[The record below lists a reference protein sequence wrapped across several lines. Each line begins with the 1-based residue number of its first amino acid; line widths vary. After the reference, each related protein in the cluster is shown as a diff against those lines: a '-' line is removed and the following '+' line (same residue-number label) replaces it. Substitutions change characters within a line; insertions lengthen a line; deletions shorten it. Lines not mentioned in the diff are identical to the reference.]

1 MSLCLKRRARIMN
14 KTVIC
19 DPAFGR
25 LVKAEHPSGLK
36 IFIMEKPEFSS
47 AHAVFGTRYG
57 SIDTCFS
64 TDGENFVT
72 VPEGIAHFLEHKLFE
87 SEEGD
92 AFSRFAKTG
101 AYCNAYTSF
110 DRTCYLFNCSG
121 SFYENLEILLDF
133 VQSPYFT
140 AETVKKEQGIIG
152 QEIKMYEDSPN
163 WRVLFNMLGAMYEK
177 HPVKIDI
184 AGTVES
190 IAKIDDKLLFDCY
203 NTFYNLS
210 NMCLA
215 IAGAVDA
222 EKTLRVIEENLKP
235 STPVTIYRKN
245 EEEPKGVLKHYTEQQ
260 LAVASKLFCFGFK
273 EDFDTPNRSRKE
285 RLVANLLIEILA
297 GDSSALYK
305 TLTEKELINDEF
317 EGEYFFG
324 PDYSVI
330 FFSGESGDPEAVS
343 KMITDEAARLLEEGI
358 DEELFE
364 AVKKSYYGD
373 TVREFES
380 LDGVV
385 SNMLE
390 AAFYN
395 EDIFATE
402 LIKSITKQDIEER
415 LKNLKAD
422 SAVLSV
428 VRGKE

>member
-1 MSLCLKRRARIMN
+1 MI
-14 KTVIC
+14 KTVIN
-19 DPAFGR
+19 DPAFGK
-25 LVKAEHPSGLK
+25 LLKAEHPSGLK
-36 IFIMEKPEFSS
+36 IFIMEKPDFSS

-64 TDGENFVT
+64 TDGENYIT

-163 WRVLFNMLGAMYEK
+163 WRVLFNMLGAMYDK

-210 NMCLA
+210 NMCIC
-215 IAGAVDA
+215 IAGAVDSD
-222 EKTLRVIEENLKP
+222 KTLEVIEKNLKP
-235 STPVTIYRKN
+235 GTPVTIYRKN
-245 EEEPKGVLKHYTEQQ
+245 EEEPKGVRQHYVEQK
-260 LAVASKLFCFGFK
+260 LAVSSKLFCFGFK
-273 EDFDTPNRSRKE
+273 EEFSTPQRSRKE
-285 RLVANLLIEILA
+285 RLVANLLIEIMS
-297 GDSSALYK
+297 GDSSPLYK
-305 TLTEKELINDEF
+305 ELTEKGLINDEF
-317 EGEYFFG
+317 EGEYFSG
-324 PDYSVI
+324 PGYSVI
-330 FFSGESGDPEAVS
+330 FFSGESSDPEAVS
-343 KMITDEAARLLEEGI
+343 KMITDEAARLLLDGI
-358 DEELFE
+358 DEELFL

-373 TVREFES
+373 SVREFES
-380 LDGVV
+380 LDGTV
-385 SNMLE
+385 SNMLD
-390 AAFYN
+390 AAFYG
-395 EDIFATE
+395 EDIFPNE
-402 LIKSITKQDIEER
+402 LIKSITKEDIEQR

-422 SAVLSV
+422 TAVLSV
-428 VRGKE
+428 VRGKD